1 MRMSPFDE
9 TAPKKAVNL
18 SVNGDLLAKARAL
31 GLNLSGELEQ
41 RLADAVRRAEREAWM
56 SDNRNALDDHNR
68 RVEER
73 GLFSDGKRQF

>member
-1 MRMSPFDE
+1 MSPFDE

-18 SVNGDLLAKARAL
+18 SINGDLLAKARAL

-56 SDNRNALDDHNR
+56 SDNRTALDDHNR
-68 RVEER
+68 WVEER